1 MVSLSTS
8 PEGQELVN
16 WRISRAPPARRIF
29 ENPRVVVK
37 IGGQNAKK
45 NVCHAYSQ
53 NRAFQKKTCHGI
65 WGIPIYPSLDN
76 SVLAVAQHVDPT
88 ISIPICETTS
98 QLWVCPTN
106 EGVP

>member
-1 MVSLSTS
+1 MRC
-8 PEGQELVN
+8 GQI
-16 WRISRAPPARRIF
+16 R
-29 ENPRVVVK
+29 
-37 IGGQNAKK
+37 GQNARKK
-45 NVCHAYSQ
+45 MFVMLTLKIKHSK
-53 NRAFQKKTCHGI
+53 KKTCHGI

>member
-53 NRAFQKKTCHGI
+53 NRAFQKKNMSWDLGYTD
-65 WGIPIYPSLDN
+65 IPIFG
-76 SVLAVAQHVDPT
+76 
-88 ISIPICETTS
+88 
-98 QLWVCPTN
+98 QLCIGCGSTC
-106 EGVP
+106 